1 MPCKK
6 KKITRVTRMTLIQ
19 HLRSPVCKSAR
30 AQAGGQTPA
39 RTYTHPLR
47 RHHPLEQRERD
58 RCNRWLVLHFER
70 QLFGL
75 PELAIKQRT
84 RV

>member
-1 MPCKK
+1 MPSDVH
-6 KKITRVTRMTLIQ
+6 TTPTLPSLQ
-19 HLRSPVCKSAR
+19 ERAGGWAR
-30 AQAGGQTPA
+30 AGGQGRAHTP
-39 RTYTHPLR
+39 THPLR
-47 RHHPLEQRERD
+47 RHHPLEQRD

-75 PELAIKQRT
+75 PELAIKQHT

>member
-1 MPCKK
+1 
-6 KKITRVTRMTLIQ
+6 MTLIQ

-30 AQAGGQTPA
+30 AQAGGQTRA
-39 RTYTHPLR
+39 RTYTDPLR
-47 RHHPLEQRERD
+47 RHHPLEQRD
-58 RCNRWLVLHFER
+58 SCNRWLVLHFER

-75 PELAIKQRT
+75 PELAIKQHT